1 MFKNKRLII
10 LFDMFLNLDDLKSF
24 LVYKFTC
31 ASCSSGYTGETCRY
45 FKATIE
51 EHIKDNKSHV
61 YKHWHSTATCFDSYK
76 SLCFGINY
84 KANSNFSLKIKK
96 GVHINWRKTNLN
108 AQQNH
113 FALILPLK
121 LLSPLV
127 LFCHCFL
134 FLFLLL
140 FFAFFFHLLFSLSLT
155 LIIDIF

>member
-1 MFKNKRLII
+1 MRLII

-61 YKHWHSTATCFDSYK
+61 YKHLHSTATCFDSYK
-76 SLCFGINY
+76 SLCFEINY
-84 KANSNFSLKIKK
+84 KGNSNFSLKIKK

-121 LLSPLV
+121 LLSPPFSFLS
-127 LFCHCFL
+127 LFFV
-134 FLFLLL
+134 FVS
-140 FFAFFFHLLFSLSLT
+140 FAFFCVFLSSIIFIIFDTNYRHLLMS
-155 LIIDIF
+155 